1 MLPGESEDWQ
11 AGQPCQ
17 SCKRALQM
25 SLLCSVKPKR
35 RKEGPVTTDNC
46 QLNGTLTLGRP
57 MSSNGGDKC
66 LANQLAY
73 KNHSSSQ
80 HCPHQHMKWQ
90 HAQSSTLAFS
100 ACACVCVCVCV
111 CVSAPV
117 TCPSA
122 TGTVTKVLI
131 NTVNIETKIRP
142 RKLEIK
148 HRQRNLCSRTTQ
160 KETVINWPIQSWFAL
175 RIRLYWYPW

>member
-100 ACACVCVCVCV
+100 ACACVCVCVSVCV
-111 CVSAPV
+111 C
-117 TCPSA
+117 PSHLSQCYWYCYK
-122 TGTVTKVLI
+122 GSDQYSKY
-131 NTVNIETKIRP
+131 
-142 RKLEIK
+142 
-148 HRQRNLCSRTTQ
+148 RNKNQ
-160 KETVINWPIQSWFAL
+160 AKETRNQTQAKKSLQQNDPKGNSDKLTYSELVCSEN
-175 RIRLYWYPW
+175 

>member
-1 MLPGESEDWQ
+1 MLPGESEGWQ

-35 RKEGPVTTDNC
+35 RKEGPLTTDSC
-46 QLNGTLTLGRP
+46 QLDGTLTLGRP

-66 LANQLAY
+66 LVNQLAY
-73 KNHSSSQ
+73 KNHSPSQ
-80 HCPHQHMKWQ
+80 HCPHQRMKWQ
-90 HAQSSTLAFS
+90 HVQSSTPTFS
-100 ACACVCVCVCV
+100 ACACACV

-117 TCPSA
+117 TCPSVIS
-122 TGTVTKVLI
+122 TVTKLLI
-131 NTVNIETKIRP
+131 NTVSVETKIRP

-148 HRQRNLCSRTTQ
+148 HRERNLCSRTTQ

-175 RIRLYWYPW
+175 RLDYTDTHDNN